1 MNIGIF
7 DSGIGG
13 LNFLKA
19 IRKTLPKFDYIY
31 FGDTKNVPY
40 GNKTQNEIYNLT
52 KAGIEFLFNKNCK
65 IVILACN
72 TSSSKAL
79 RKIQQEWLQK
89 NYPDKKVLGVL
100 IPIAED
106 IIEKKNINKIGV
118 IGTKAT
124 ISSKAYTRELKKVN
138 QNLYIKEIATP
149 LLVPMI
155 EQKKPYKDIL
165 RVLKKYLKHFEKNKV
180 QALILGCTHYSM
192 IRVLIKKELKY
203 VYVPDAENIVAK
215 KFKNYLNK
223 HQEITKSLSKNSSQQ
238 IFFSK
243 SIDMFKNKKI
253 TLMGLGIIGR
263 GVETAKFLAKNGAR
277 LTITDLKSKQ
287 ELKESLNKLKEFKN
301 INYILGE
308 HRDEDFKNADMII
321 QNPNVSP
328 ESLYLKKARKNNI
341 PIETD
346 LTLFFK
352 YIPKNATVIGITG
365 SKGKSTTTALIY
377 EVLKSKLKEK
387 VLLGGN
393 LVLNKSPLN
402 FLNKV
407 KKDSVIILELSSWD
421 LRNLGEYKISPN
433 IAVVTNIIPDHLNKY
448 KNIKEYE
455 EDKKNIFK
463 YQEKHDILF
472 LNKNDKKLLKWE
484 KQVKSKL
491 EFFNGTSKDV
501 VSKIAKKFGIS
512 NKDSLKAILRFSNL
526 EHRQEF
532 VKQARGVKFY
542 NDTTATIP
550 EATIKAINDLKPKFG
565 NLILILGGVDKNLEY
580 KKLAD
585 KIIKNNVKI
594 ILLPGDASDKLKK
607 GFKKSKQSLIVGKE
621 KYIFTEVE
629 SLKQAVNEALKI
641 SKKGDTVIFSPGA
654 ASFNL
659 FKNEFDRGNQFK
671 KIVENLV

>member
-155 EQKKPYKDIL
+155 EQKKSYKDIL

-223 HQEITKSLSKNSSQQ
+223 H
-238 IFFSK
+238 
-243 SIDMFKNKKI
+243 
-253 TLMGLGIIGR
+253 
-263 GVETAKFLAKNGAR
+263 
-277 LTITDLKSKQ
+277 
-287 ELKESLNKLKEFKN
+287 KN
-301 INYILGE
+301 INYVLGE

-607 GFKKSKQSLIVGKE
+607 CFKKSKQSLIVGKE

>member
-89 NYPDKKVLGVL
+89 NYSDKKVLGVL
-100 IPIAED
+100 IPIAEEAANRKD
-106 IIEKKNINKIGV
+106 VRRIGV

-124 ISSKAYTRELKKVN
+124 IKSHAYERELLKINNSLEIIGAVSNDLVN
-138 QNLYIKEIATP
+138 MIENKAKNKDIKNRIKKEIS
-149 LLVPMI
+149 V
-155 EQKKPYKDIL
+155 
-165 RVLKKYLKHFEKNKV
+165 FNNKIDV
-180 QALILGCTHYSM
+180 LILGCTHYSW
-192 IRVLIKKELKY
+192 IKKDFKEALPNAYILDTEK
-203 VYVPDAENIVAK
+203 IVAK
-215 KFKNYLNK
+215 KFKDYLNK
-223 HQEITKSLSKNSSQQ
+223 HKEITKSLSKNNSQQ

-243 SIDMFKNKKI
+243 NIDMFRNKKI
-253 TLMGLGIIGR
+253 TLMGLGLIGR
-263 GVETAKFLAKNGAR
+263 GVATAQFLAKRGANI
-277 LTITDLKSKQ
+277 TVTDLKNKE
-287 ELKESLNKLKEFKN
+287 ELKSSLNKLKEFKN
-301 INYILGE
+301 INYVLGE
-308 HRDEDFKNADMII
+308 HRKEDFKNADMII
-321 QNPNVSP
+321 QNPSVSP
-328 ESLYLKKARKNNI
+328 NSSYLKIARKNNI

-352 YIPKNATVIGITG
+352 YVPKNTTVIGITG

-377 EVLKSKLKEK
+377 KVLKSKLKEK
-387 VLLGGN
+387 VLLAGN

-402 FLNKV
+402 FLSKV
-407 KKDSVIILELSSWD
+407 KKNSVIILELSSWD

-455 EDKKNIFK
+455 KDKKNIFE
-463 YQEKHDILF
+463 YQGKHDILF
-472 LNKNDKKLLKWE
+472 LNKNDKKLLKWQN
-484 KQVKSKL
+484 QVKSKV
-491 EFFNGTSKDV
+491 EFFNGTNKDIAC
-501 VSKIAKKFGIS
+501 KIAKKFGVN
-512 NKDSLKAILRFSNL
+512 NKDSLKIISRFNNL

-532 VKQARGVKFY
+532 VKELRGVKFY
-542 NDTTATIP
+542 NDSAATIP
-550 EATIKAINDLKPKFG
+550 EATIKAIDDLKPKFG

-580 KKLAD
+580 KKLAN
-585 KIIKNNVKI
+585 KIIRNKDSVKA
-594 ILLPGDASDKLKK
+594 ILLPGTASNKIIEN
-607 GFKKSKQSLIVGKE
+607 FKKMKH
-621 KYIFTEVE
+621 IFTKVE
-629 SLKQAVNEALKI
+629 NLKQAVNEALKV
-641 SKKGDTVIFSPGA
+641 SKKDDIIILSPGA

-671 KIVENLV
+671 KIIKNNA